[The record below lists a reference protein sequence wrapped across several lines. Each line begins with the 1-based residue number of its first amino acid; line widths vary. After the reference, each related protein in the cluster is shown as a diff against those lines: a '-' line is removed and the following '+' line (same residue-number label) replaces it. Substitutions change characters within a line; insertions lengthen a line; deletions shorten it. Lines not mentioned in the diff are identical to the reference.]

1 MGRKKKTVQLE
12 QGTTEK
18 CRGTWLALKGL
29 NHLPEKQIDK
39 LIKEEPEI
47 TVKGYLLFL
56 SEINDIEKST
66 ENGTEEN
73 DY

>member
-1 MGRKKKTVQLE
+1 MQNTETSRYKQE
-12 QGTTEK
+12 TTEK
-18 CRGTWLALKGL
+18 CRGVAITMEGL
-29 NHLPEKQIDK
+29 SHLPEKQIDK

-56 SEINDIEKST
+56 SEINDIKKST
-66 ENGTEEN
+66 KNGTEEN